1 MTFEASLISG
11 PICSA
16 SIELRWDEQFWEV
29 PDSEVPNS
37 EAPDCELCDQHPET
51 PPATPPPLD
60 HSPSS
65 PIDCSSA
72 DTSFEFTGPLVVRM
86 CVPSVASTD
95 DDPAGNIE
103 RDLLNE
109 AAIYESPAG
118 QSLQAKVLPEW
129 YGLFRSDLTNSRNT
143 VWVSVLEDVG
153 PAAGWQETSINSHI
167 PSMWV
172 SDTLRKFNAL
182 HAAGIAHGDLDARH
196 IRVGNGPARHD
207 PDGGLS
213 RPQADDLGLRVI
225 DLDQAKVS
233 PEAVADERLLV
244 RRWLGVD
251 EWWAGGGV
259 LGGMDCAEG
268 HSMAWDIQV

>member
-65 PIDCSSA
+65 HIDC

-95 DDPAGNIE
+95 DDPADNIE

-153 PAAGWQETSINSHI
+153 PAAG
-167 PSMWV
+167 
-172 SDTLRKFNAL
+172 
-182 HAAGIAHGDLDARH
+182 
-196 IRVGNGPARHD
+196 
-207 PDGGLS
+207 
-213 RPQADDLGLRVI
+213 
-225 DLDQAKVS
+225 
-233 PEAVADERLLV
+233 
-244 RRWLGVD
+244 
-251 EWWAGGGV
+251 
-259 LGGMDCAEG
+259 
-268 HSMAWDIQV
+268 